1 MKKNILLLINGFGVE
16 QRDSYNVY
24 KKELMPNLDRLTI
37 EGLFS
42 TLSSN
47 YLDYKDGYRN
57 FSIGIKIPL
66 SYSIIS
72 NNISNENYK
81 NNQVFKYAVQQV
93 NNTNSKLHIIC
104 YWDNNVTIEQLIIYL
119 KYIIPYVKTK
129 ICLHL
134 VLTQKSLNDYKT
146 MIPYVNSINYDLS
159 SKVKIGLITGENNL
173 NKVLTL
179 KDYVRS
185 FIAVVGEKWKDI
197 DKRFNTCINNRTT
210 PNNMR
215 TFIFNS
221 DYSLDNNDQIL
232 FFNYSNI
239 NVDGLIKEIEAQK
252 YKNLDY
258 NSIGYYSLFPVKSD
272 KKIPFMYN
280 FAVSSTYTLKSLKSI
295 NAKCIVLDKKNK
307 CGYINYYLTGLRN
320 IVDPDLKYFA
330 TDDDFIYDKD
340 KLLTFIKEKDQEL
353 IIINYD
359 ISECKLV
366 DDIEEALKK
375 IDVVIGVLDTYVKET
390 NGSLFISS
398 FYGIEKEMYNK
409 KQELCKINFSVRVPL
424 IVDDNQYK
432 KSSYN
437 LSEGSLYDLSN
448 TIFKNINN
456 KFKGNSLIKKKS
468 SLLSIFY
475 KKEVKNE

>member
-16 QRDSYNVY
+16 QRDSYNIY
-24 KKELMPNLDRLTI
+24 KKELMPNLDRLTV

-72 NNISNENYK
+72 NNLSSENYK
-81 NNQVFKYAVQQV
+81 NNQVFKYMIQQV
-93 NNTNSKLHIIC
+93 INKKSKLHIIC
-104 YWDNNVTIEQLIIYL
+104 YWDDDVTIEQLSAYL
-119 KYIIPYVKTK
+119 KYVLPYVNTK

-134 VLTQKSLNDYKT
+134 VLTQKSLNDYKA
-146 MIPYVNSINYDLS
+146 MLPRLNSLNYDLS
-159 SKVKIGLITGENNL
+159 SKVKICLITGENNFNNL
-173 NKVLTL
+173 LTL

-185 FIAVVGEKWKDI
+185 FIVVVGEKWKDI
-197 DKRFNTCINNRTT
+197 EKRFNTCISTRTT

-215 TFIFNS
+215 TFILNS

-239 NVDGLIKEIEAQK
+239 NVDGLINEMENQK
-252 YKNLDY
+252 YKSLDF
-258 NSIGYYSLFPVKSD
+258 NTIGFYSLFPVKSQ

-280 FAVSSTYTLKSLKSI
+280 FAVSSTYALNSLKSI
-295 NAKCIVLDKKNK
+295 NAKCIVLDKKMK
-307 CGYINYYLTGLRN
+307 CSYINYYLTGLRN
-320 IVDPDLKYFA
+320 TVDPDLKYFA

-340 KLLTFIKEKDQEL
+340 KLLTFLKERDQEL
-353 IIINYD
+353 TIINYD

-366 DDIEEALKK
+366 DDIEEKLRK
-375 IDVVIGVLDTYVKET
+375 IDTIIGALDEYIKEISGT
-390 NGSLFISS
+390 LFISS
-398 FYGIEKEMYNK
+398 LYGIEKEMYNR
-409 KQELCKINFSVRVPL
+409 KQELCRINFSVRVPL
-424 IVDDNQYK
+424 IVDDNNYK
-432 KSSYN
+432 KNVYN
-437 LSEGSLYDLSN
+437 LSEGNLYDLSN
-448 TIFKNINN
+448 TIFKNIDN
-456 KFKGNSLIKKKS
+456 KFKGDSLIKKKS

-475 KKEVKNE
+475 KKGGKK

>member
-16 QRDSYNVY
+16 QKDSYNVY
-24 KKELMPNLDRLTI
+24 KKELMPNLDKLTI

-81 NNQVFKYAVQQV
+81 NNQVLKYAIQQT
-93 NNTNSKLHIIC
+93 NNNNSKLHIIC
-104 YWDNNVTIEQLIIYL
+104 YWDNNVTIEQLIVYL
-119 KYIIPYVKTK
+119 KYIIPYIKTK

-146 MIPYVNSINYDLS
+146 MLPYFNNLNYDIS

-173 NKVLTL
+173 NNLLTL

-185 FIAVVGEKWKDI
+185 FIALVGEKWKDI
-197 DKRFNTCINNRTT
+197 DKRFSTCVSTRTT

-215 TFIFNS
+215 TFILNS

-232 FFNYSNI
+232 FFNYSNV
-239 NVDGLIKEIEAQK
+239 NVEGLIKEIEAQK
-252 YKNLDY
+252 YKNLDF
-258 NSIGYYSLFPVKSD
+258 STIGMYSLFPVKSER
-272 KKIPFMYN
+272 KIPFMYN
-280 FAVSSTYTLKSLKSI
+280 FAVSSTYALNSLKSI

-320 IVDPDLKYFA
+320 TVDPNLKYFA
-330 TDDDFIYDKD
+330 TDDGFIYDKD
-340 KLLTFIKEKDQEL
+340 KLLTFIKQMDQEL

-366 DDIEEALKK
+366 DDIEETLSK
-375 IDVVIGVLDTYVKET
+375 IDTVIGTLDNYVKEIS
-390 NGSLFISS
+390 GALFISS
-398 FYGIEKEMYNK
+398 LYGIEKEMYNR

-424 IVDDNQYK
+424 IVDDNEYW
-432 KSSYN
+432 KSGYT
-437 LSEGSLYDLSN
+437 LSEGNLYDLSN

-456 KFKGNSLIKKKS
+456 KYKGSSLIKKKS

-475 KKEVKNE
+475 KKGGK

>member
-47 YLDYKDGYRN
+47 YLDYKDGYQN

-72 NNISNENYK
+72 NSLSSEDYK
-81 NNQVFKYAVQQV
+81 NNQVLKYAVQQT
-93 NNTNSKLHIIC
+93 NNNKSKLHIIC
-104 YWDNNVTIEQLIIYL
+104 YWDNSVTIEQLSVYL
-119 KYIIPYVKTK
+119 KYILPYVNGN
-129 ICLHL
+129 IYLHL
-134 VLTQKSLNDYKT
+134 VLTQKSLNDYKS
-146 MIPYVNSINYDLS
+146 MIPYFNNLNYELS

-173 NKVLTL
+173 NNILTM

-185 FIAVVGEKWKDI
+185 LVAVVGEKWKDI
-197 DKRFNTCINNRTT
+197 EKRFNTCISTRTT
-210 PNNMR
+210 PNNIR
-215 TFIFNS
+215 TFMLNS
-221 DYSLDNNDQIL
+221 DFSLDNNDQII

-239 NVDGLIKEIEAQK
+239 NIDGLLKEVQSQKIKNI
-252 YKNLDY
+252 NFDTL
-258 NSIGYYSLFPVKSD
+258 GFYSLFPVRSE

-280 FAVSSTYTLKSLKSI
+280 FAVSSTYTLNSLKSI
-295 NAKCIVLDKKNK
+295 NAKCIVLDKKARCN
-307 CGYINYYLTGLRN
+307 YINYYLTGLRN
-320 IVDPDLKYFA
+320 LIDPDLKYYA

-340 KLLTFIKEKDQEL
+340 KILTFIKGREEQL

-359 ISECKLV
+359 ISDCKLV
-366 DDIEEALKK
+366 DDIEERLNK
-375 IDVVIGVLDTYVKET
+375 IDTVIGVIDTYIKEISGT
-390 NGSLFISS
+390 LFISS
-398 FYGIEKEMYNK
+398 LYGMEKEMYNK

-424 IVDDNQYK
+424 IVDDNNYR

-437 LSEGSLYDLSN
+437 LSEGNLYDLSN
-448 TIFKNINN
+448 TIFKNIND
-456 KFKGNSLIKKKS
+456 KYKGNSLIKRKS

-475 KKEVKNE
+475 KKGGK